1 MPSDMNF
8 PPMGESSPRPPS
20 IPLSPPPSTLIDVQ
34 LVSGKTTKVM
44 STLEAEW
51 FDETR
56 DAYLAQTKFT
66 ETTDLRDLDRLL
78 VMELMMFR
86 WTQWL
91 SAGVDYE
98 GFETAAETVRK
109 NIKEYSDQINKVKES
124 MGLNKKARDDS
135 ANDGDFAQWLG
146 DLKARAKIFGVHR
159 EKQLQVAL
167 TLFNQMSGI
176 ITTYDRSDAEERIKS
191 GFATEESI
199 VTWIRTVALPTYAQ
213 VDEHFRENEQRYWI
227 RDM

>member
-1 MPSDMNF
+1 LSLPPIEPSGIVTSLGGAN
-8 PPMGESSPRPPS
+8 
-20 IPLSPPPSTLIDVQ
+20 LIDVQ
-34 LVSGKTTKVM
+34 LVSGKTSKVM
-44 STLEAEW
+44 TELEAEW
-51 FDETR
+51 FNETR
-56 DAYLAQTKFT
+56 DSYLAQTKFT

-98 GFETAAETVRK
+98 GFETPAEAVRR

-124 MGLNKKARDDS
+124 MGLNKRARDDA
-135 ANDGDFAQWLG
+135 ANDGNFAQWLS

-167 TLFNQMSGI
+167 TLFNQLSGI
-176 ITTYDRSDAEERIKS
+176 VNTFDRGDAEERAKA
-191 GFATEESI
+191 GFESEEKI
-199 VTWIRTVALPTYAQ
+199 VEWIRKVAIPRYHE
-213 VDEHFRENEQRYWI
+213 VDAHFRENEQRYWI